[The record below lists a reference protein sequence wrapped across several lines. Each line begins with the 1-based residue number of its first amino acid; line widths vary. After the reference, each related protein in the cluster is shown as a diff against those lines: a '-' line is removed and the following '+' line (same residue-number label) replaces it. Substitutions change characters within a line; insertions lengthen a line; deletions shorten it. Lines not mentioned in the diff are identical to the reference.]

1 MIYPSIKTFKAF
13 LLLAFLGV
21 AQLGLAQEAI
31 FSEKIGLPQFEGE
44 VSFAKAQDHF
54 FLSFLESNYITVAQ
68 YDLAFN
74 KTFEK
79 RLTKEKES
87 HVNFLDSYKS
97 ENSITYIFSN
107 NSRKKYLGLTY
118 NFQNDEVTEKT
129 LDFKLEREK
138 YLVNFSHKGKFYLL
152 TQPNNTRKY
161 KFYILDV
168 DLNLETQII
177 DLDKSGFYKD
187 GEKQE
192 TLPNRTIFANGSV
205 KDELLDYG
213 SKRFRLEEI
222 KRNTPNLNEAVT
234 YNNKIYVRDS
244 KLLIT
249 LDSNKEHTVLIEINL
264 KDSNS
269 IIKQIPK
276 LDFGE
281 NLSSTKTNSFIL
293 DDLLFLLKGD
303 KKRVFVK
310 LLDLKTNE
318 TKNVFSFHR
327 NSPYLKERNAL
338 LNQNV
343 VSKYN
348 IDMRPSEGS
357 SAESVQKRLQKI
369 MKGGNQ
375 VGLRV
380 LDSDQS
386 FLLMLGG
393 YKMTTSGPAMMPGG
407 FGAAGGIT
415 MSFAFGNYTFVRDES
430 LFFYLDKT
438 NFDLDLSDF
447 EDPYQQME
455 DYLNDHY
462 VDKAH
467 KKIGW
472 KTKFQIDSDY
482 YLGYLDRKENI
493 YYIRKFK

>member
-1 MIYPSIKTFKAF
+1 M
-13 LLLAFLGV
+13 
-21 AQLGLAQEAI
+21 
-31 FSEKIGLPQFEGE
+31 
-44 VSFAKAQDHF
+44 
-54 FLSFLESNYITVAQ
+54 
-68 YDLAFN
+68 
-74 KTFEK
+74 
-79 RLTKEKES
+79 
-87 HVNFLDSYKS
+87 
-97 ENSITYIFSN
+97 
-107 NSRKKYLGLTY
+107 
-118 NFQNDEVTEKT
+118 
-129 LDFKLEREK
+129 DFKLEREK

-152 TQPNNTRKY
+152 TQLNNTRKY
-161 KFYILDV
+161 KFYLLDV
-168 DLNLETQII
+168 DLNLETQIF
-177 DLDKSGFYKD
+177 DLDKSEFYVD
-187 GEKQE
+187 GEKQDD
-192 TLPNRTIFANGSV
+192 LPNNRTVYANGAV
-205 KDELLDYG
+205 KDDLLNYG
-213 SKRFRLEEI
+213 AKRFRLERI
-222 KRNTPNLNEAVT
+222 KRYTPNLNEAIT
-234 YNNKIYVRDS
+234 YGNKIYVRDN

-249 LDSNKEHTVLIEINL
+249 LDSNKEHTILIEINL
-264 KDSNS
+264 EDSSS
-269 IIKQIPK
+269 IIKQISK

-293 DDLLFLLKGD
+293 DDFLFLLKGD

-310 LLDLKTNE
+310 LLDLKTNK

-348 IDMRPSEGS
+348 IDMQPSEGS
-357 SAESVQKRLQKI
+357 NAESVQKRLQKI
-369 MKGGNQ
+369 MRGGNQ

-393 YKMTTSGPAMMPGG
+393 YKLKNGGPVMVPGG
-407 FGAAGGIT
+407 FGAAGGLT
-415 MSFAFGNYTFVRDES
+415 MNFGFGNYTFVRDES

-455 DYLNDHY
+455 DFLNERY
-462 VDKAH
+462 ANKAH

-472 KTKFQIDSDY
+472 KTKFQMDSDY

-493 YYIRKFK
+493 YYISKFK